1 MAAKLS
7 RHEIIDAY
15 NECQEMFLRDVWN
28 KMTEDEQD
36 EMEDPWTDLWKFQ
49 PDKSILIA
57 FARQLQCL
65 TPSRQKELTQN
76 WSKEIRCKF
85 IV

>member
-36 EMEDPWTDLWKFQ
+36 EMEDPWTDLWKFP
-49 PDKSILIA
+49 PDVFKG
-57 FARQLQCL
+57 CL
-65 TPSRQKELTQN
+65 EQDDRG
-76 WSKEIRCKF
+76 
-85 IV
+85 

>member
-1 MAAKLS
+1 
-7 RHEIIDAY
+7 
-15 NECQEMFLRDVWN
+15 MFLRDVWN

>member
-57 FARQLQCL
+57 FVRQLQCL

>member
-65 TPSRQKELTQN
+65 TPSRQR
-76 WSKEIRCKF
+76 S
-85 IV
+85 